1 MRATFSSTLPVNHA
15 IMARTKTTGTPP
27 AEVAPITEAF
37 QANLQEAQR
46 AEAAAHESAIA
57 LAGQIGYEGA
67 VTVGTLEDEIR
78 FYQRRSVEALL
89 ECGKRLLLL
98 QELTPRGEFDQRI
111 ELLGFSRRSAYRFMQ
126 AAAKTAKSANLALL
140 STQVKSASAFLELV
154 THDDD
159 DLEALKDIDDID
171 RMSASELRAAL
182 REIKAESEATS
193 EVLAKK
199 NAKIDKLEREK
210 KLIARLPP
218 EEAWAAVKKEASAI
232 MADALGAIRGNFRQA
247 LVALADEGDVGAD
260 NTVFM
265 AGLVGQLAAEL
276 AALREEFDLPDVS
289 NAADQALMA
298 EVAQWAPKATAAN

>member
-1 MRATFSSTLPVNHA
+1 
-15 IMARTKTTGTPP
+15 MARTKTNGIPP

-46 AEAAAHESAIA
+46 AEAAAHESALT
-57 LAGQIGYEGA
+57 LAGQLGYEGA
-67 VTVGTLEDEIR
+67 VAVGALEDGIR
-78 FYQRRSVEALL
+78 FYQRRTVEAIL
-89 ECGKRLLLL
+89 ETGKRLLLL
-98 QELTPRGEFDQRI
+98 KELTPHGEFISRC
-111 ELLGFSRRSAYRFMQ
+111 ELLGFADRTARRFMQ
-126 AAAKTAKSANLALL
+126 AAAKTAKSANLAAL
-140 STQVKSASAFLELV
+140 SAQVKSASAFLELV

-159 DLEALKDIDDID
+159 QLEALKDLDSID

-182 REIKAESEATS
+182 REAKAESEATN

-276 AALREEFDLPDVS
+276 AALREEFNLPDVS

>member
-1 MRATFSSTLPVNHA
+1 MIRAALFLSPNPNLSMSRTPNTKRAPSESAEILPAAVTAVEAGQALHVA
-15 IMARTKTTGTPP
+15 
-27 AEVAPITEAF
+27 AE
-37 QANLQEAQR
+37 
-46 AEAAAHESAIA
+46 EAARA
-57 LAGQIGYEGA
+57 LAVQLSYEGSL
-67 VTVGTLEDEIR
+67 TVGALEDEIR

-98 QELTPRGEFDQRI
+98 KELTPHGEFIQRC
-111 ELLGFSRRSAYRFMQ
+111 ELLGFADRTARRFMQ
-126 AAAKTAKSANLALL
+126 AAAKTSKSANLAAL
-140 STQVKSASAFLELV
+140 SMQVKSASAFLELV

-159 DLEALKDIDDID
+159 ELEALKDLDSID

-182 REIKAESEATS
+182 REAKAEAEATN

-199 NAKIDKLEREK
+199 NARIDKLEREK

-260 NTVFM
+260 NAVFM

-276 AALREEFDLPDVS
+276 AALREEFNLPDVS
-289 NAADQALMA
+289 NAADLQLAA
-298 EVAQWAPKATAAN
+298 ETAQWAQ

>member
-1 MRATFSSTLPVNHA
+1 MRATFSSTLPVNHT
-15 IMARTKTTGTPP
+15 IMARTKTNGIPP

-276 AALREEFDLPDVS
+276 AALREEFNLPDVS
-289 NAADQALMA
+289 NAADLQLAA
-298 EVAQWAPKATAAN
+298 ETAQWAQ

>member
-1 MRATFSSTLPVNHA
+1 MRATFSSTLPVNHT

-199 NAKIDKLEREK
+199 NQRIDKLEREK
-210 KLIARLPP
+210 KLIARMPAD
-218 EEAWAAVKKEASAI
+218 EAQAAIKKEAGAI
-232 MADALGAIRGNFRQA
+232 LADALGAIRGGVRQA
-247 LVALADEGDVGAD
+247 LVALADAGDEGAD
-260 NTVFM
+260 NAVFM

-276 AALREEFDLPDVS
+276 AALRSEFDLPDVS

-298 EVAQWAPKATAAN
+298 EVAQWAPQAAAAN

>member
-1 MRATFSSTLPVNHA
+1 MSRTANAKRAPTESAEILP
-15 IMARTKTTGTPP
+15 
-27 AEVAPITEAF
+27 
-37 QANLQEAQR
+37 
-46 AEAAAHESAIA
+46 AAASAVEAGQALQIATEQSARA
-57 LAGQIGYEGA
+57 LAAQLGYEGA
-67 VTVGTLEDEIR
+67 VAVGALEDGIR
-78 FYQRRSVEALL
+78 FYQRRTVEAIL
-89 ECGKRLLLL
+89 ETGKRLLLL
-98 QELTPRGEFDQRI
+98 KELTPHGEFISRC
-111 ELLGFSRRSAYRFMQ
+111 ELLGFADRTARRFMQ
-126 AAAKTAKSANLALL
+126 AAAKTAKSANLAVL
-140 STQVKSASAFLELV
+140 SAQVKSASAFLELV

-159 DLEALKDIDDID
+159 DLEALRDIDDID

-247 LVALADEGDVGAD
+247 LVALADERDVGAD
-260 NTVFM
+260 NAVFM

-276 AALREEFDLPDVS
+276 AALRSEFDLPDVS

-298 EVAQWAPKATAAN
+298 EVAQWAPQAAAAN